1 MSECSCQHIMRE
13 RKREKLGEYTS
24 CYRQGSSSGLSFFF
38 FFKKKDYLKTERCDK
53 NRQVTRN
60 RSLVT
65 EIRFTHL

>member
-38 FFKKKDYLKTERCDK
+38 FLIHYLKTERCDK

-60 RSLVT
+60 SLVT